1 MGPLMDKPKVIEL
14 EKSDVLPSGYV
25 GVTGYVGEASR
36 KRVFKRR
43 FSVAGKG
50 QWSVPGRFATV
61 QEAALRRH
69 LREAWGNRQQRR

>member
-1 MGPLMDKPKVIEL
+1 MDKPKVIEL

-25 GVTGYVGEASR
+25 GVTGYAGEASR
-36 KRVFKRR
+36 KSVIKRR
-43 FSVAGKG
+43 FSVSGG
-50 QWSVPGRFATV
+50 EPVVPGRFATV